1 MSIHGMSFGHF
12 QEEALLEEIGAEVG
26 PTKELTVF
34 NDEVNTFDHVI
45 RSLIEIC
52 GHEPLQAEQCTLIV
66 HYRGKCGV
74 KRGTFEKLEP
84 MCTALHD
91 RGISADIL

>member
-1 MSIHGMSFGHF
+1 MPFGQAGTI

-34 NDEVNTFDHVI
+34 NDDVNTFEHAI
-45 RSLIEIC
+45 RSLVEIRD
-52 GHEPLQAEQCTLIV
+52 HDPIQAEQCTLII

-74 KRGTFEKLEP
+74 KRGPFDKLEP